1 MKAKDADRTANSK
14 NAHRSSRSRV
24 DVRWVTTVF
33 VATILISGCF
43 SFFSDLLLNR
53 VQLAA
58 AFAVLFLI
66 VLIGIFFD
74 IIGVAVTTADEKPF
88 HSMAARNLP
97 EAREAIRLI
106 RNANRVSS
114 FCNDVVGD
122 ICGVISGSASAIIA
136 AQAVVNFTPTAATF
150 FRLFMSAL
158 VSAMTVG
165 GKAVG
170 KTFAINGSTPIVH
183 FAARAIYRVRFL
195 AKWLRTRFRA
205 GKAK

>member
-1 MKAKDADRTANSK
+1 MKDPEKAASSRKQR
-14 NAHRSSRSRV
+14 RSSRSRV

-66 VLIGIFFD
+66 VLIGILFD
-74 IIGVAVTTADEKPF
+74 IVGVAVTTADEKPF

-122 ICGVISGSASAIIA
+122 ICGVVSGSASAIIA

-158 VSAMTVG
+158 VSAVTVG

-170 KTFAINGSTPIVH
+170 KTFAINASTPIVH
-183 FAARAIYRVRFL
+183 FAARLIYRFRYFS
-195 AKWLRTRFRA
+195 KWLRALFR
-205 GKAK
+205 GKAAR

>member
-1 MKAKDADRTANSK
+1 MKESEKPQTSK
-14 NAHRSSRSRV
+14 RPRRSSRV
-24 DVRWVTTVF
+24 DVRWVATVF
-33 VATILISGCF
+33 AATIVISGCF
-43 SFFSDLLLNR
+43 SFLSDALLSR
-53 VQLAA
+53 VRLAA
-58 AFAVLFLI
+58 AFAVLLAI

-74 IIGVAVTTADEKPF
+74 IIGVAVTTAEEKPF
-88 HSMAARNLP
+88 HSMAARNIP

-158 VSAMTVG
+158 VSALTVG

-170 KTFAINGSTPIVH
+170 KTFAINASTSIVH
-183 FAARAIYRVRFL
+183 FAARVLYRFRYFS
-195 AKWLRTRFRA
+195 KWLRRLFRR
-205 GKAK
+205 KNS

>member
-1 MKAKDADRTANSK
+1 MKDMEKAPIQKKSRRESK
-14 NAHRSSRSRV
+14 KRV
-24 DVRWVTTVF
+24 DGRWVCTIFVVTV
-33 VATILISGCF
+33 LISGCF
-43 SFFSDLLLNR
+43 SFLADSLLDR
-53 VQLAA
+53 VQPFA

-66 VLIGIFFD
+66 VLTGILFD

-97 EAREAIRLI
+97 EAKEAIRLI

-136 AQAVVNFTPTAATF
+136 AQVIVNFQPTAAAF

-158 VSAMTVG
+158 VSAVTVG

-170 KTFAINGSTPIVH
+170 KTFAINASTPIVH
-183 FAARAIYRVRFL
+183 FTADVIYRFRYFFKWLRVRFGSG
-195 AKWLRTRFRA
+195 RT
-205 GKAK
+205 